1 MTSFADLTIMQHF
14 SGVFVFFL
22 VFIIVY
28 AFLQFTNM
36 FKNTDGAKGIYAI
49 LSVIVAFIVSLSK
62 GAFAVLTTMTPWFA
76 TLIIFLFLVMFVLK
90 IFTGPDEDIFPKL
103 IKEKPAVYW
112 TLIGIFVIILIASF
126 TPAINQERAEDNL
139 QDSTTAERSSLSPDN
154 GTAVHDTQSPEEGTV
169 LYQRTGMFA
178 SDEEREPENIGD
190 QILQTILHPQML
202 GVLLLIF
209 IAGFAILFLTRSTG
223 GY

>member
-1 MTSFADLTIMQHF
+1 MQHF

-36 FKNTDGAKGIYAI
+36 FKDTEGAKGIYAI

-62 GAFAVLTTMTPWFA
+62 GAFTAITSMTPWFA
-76 TLIIFLFLVMFVLK
+76 TLIVFLFLVMFVLK
-90 IFTGPDEDIFPKL
+90 VFTGPEDEMFPKL
-103 IKEKPAVYW
+103 IKEKPVVYW
-112 TLIGIFVIILIASF
+112 TLIAVFIIILITSF
-126 TPAINQERAEDNL
+126 TPAIDQERVDRRIASEDRA
-139 QDSTTAERSSLSPDN
+139 DSLEENTSSN
-154 GTAVHDTQSPEEGTV
+154 GTEV
-169 LYQRTGMFA
+169 LQRTGPIA
-178 SDEEREPENIGD
+178 HDEKKAESPESLGN

-209 IAGFAILFLTRSTG
+209 IAGFAILLLTRSTG
-223 GY
+223 GD